1 MNVKSSESDVAYVK
15 ELKKDNIEAFEGLF
29 RLYGKRL
36 YHFALGYLK
45 SESEAEELVQEVF
58 TRVWEKRAGL
68 KSELS
73 FKSYIFT
80 IAFNIIRKSFIKK
93 ERFKTYLESSYVKAD
108 FDIETTNQ
116 VDYHSLLDYLKQ
128 LVDKLPARRKEV
140 FVKSRLDGL
149 TVKEIAEDMGI
160 SPKTVENQLTE
171 AIKFIRLNWR
181 TENLSTILFFILFI
195 G

>member
-1 MNVKSSESDVAYVK
+1 MNVKSSESDVVYV
-15 ELKKDNIEAFEGLF
+15 EQLKKDNIEAFEGLF
-29 RLYGKRL
+29 RIYGKRL

-108 FDIETTNQ
+108 FDIDTTNQ

-140 FVKSRLDGL
+140 FMKSRLDGL
-149 TVKEIAEDMGI
+149 TVKEIAADMGI